1 MNTPKATVLIVDDN
15 PTNLD
20 LLFDSLSQANFKV
33 LIAKDGQN
41 AIRQATLAQPDAIL
55 LDIVMPGLDGLETCR
70 RLKDRTETN
79 DIPVIFLTALTD
91 TIDKVGGFKAG
102 AVDYITKPFQ
112 QAEVLARLETHL
124 TIRSLQK
131 SLQEKNERLEQEIN
145 ERKRVEE
152 ERERLIVE
160 LQEALA
166 QIKTLKGILPI
177 CAHCKKIRNDEDYWQ
192 QIEVYVRDHSEAKFS
207 HSICPDCMKK
217 FYPDYYE
224 G

>member
-1 MNTPKATVLIVDDN
+1 MNTQKATILIVDDN

-20 LLFDSLSQANFKV
+20 LLFTSLSQVGFKV
-33 LIAKDGQN
+33 LIAKDGAN

-55 LDIVMPGLDGLETCR
+55 LDIIMPDLDGFATCR
-70 RLKDRTETN
+70 RLKNETQTR

-91 TIDKVGGFKAG
+91 TIDKVEGFKAG

-124 TIRSLQK
+124 TIRTLQK
-131 SLQEKNERLEQEIN
+131 SLQQKNQWLQQEIN

-152 ERERLIVE
+152 ERERLVVE

-166 QIKTLKGILPI
+166 QVKTLSGILPI
-177 CAHCKKIRNDEDYWQ
+177 CAHCKKIRKDENYWQ
-192 QIEVYVRDHSEAKFS
+192 QIEGYIRDHSEAEFS
-207 HSICPDCMKK
+207 HGICPDCMKEL
-217 FYPDYYE
+217 YPDFYE